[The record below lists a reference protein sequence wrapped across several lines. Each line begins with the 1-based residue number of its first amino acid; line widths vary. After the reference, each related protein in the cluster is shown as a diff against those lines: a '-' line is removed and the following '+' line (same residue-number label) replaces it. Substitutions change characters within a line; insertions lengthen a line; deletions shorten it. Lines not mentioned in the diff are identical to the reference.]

1 MSAPASGAAMD
12 FFEAQARARRRTVR
26 LVWLFGFAV
35 LGTILACYAAAFLI
49 FSQISEAPSGRHD
62 RGRVRVER
70 SLSRAAERWW
80 DPTLF
85 AGVSGTVLLIVGGA
99 SLMKWNQLRAGGR
112 AVAEMVGGRR
122 VAPATQDP
130 GERRLLNVVE
140 EMAIAAGMPVPA
152 VYVLPEESAIN
163 AFAAGLTTR
172 DAVVAVTRGALAKL
186 SRDELQGVVGHEFSH
201 ILNGDMRLNVRLMA
215 ILFGILA
222 LGLIG
227 RGILYGLARSRVRL
241 GNNRKSGGA
250 VALIAL
256 IGLALFVIGMVG
268 YFFGRLIQ
276 SAVSR
281 QREYLADAAA
291 VQFTRNPTGLAGA
304 LRKIGGEARGAQL
317 SSEKAAEI
325 GHFFFAEGVGSWF
338 GGLFAT
344 HPPLELRIRAVEPS
358 WDGRYAAPSGL
369 EDILDGRFGAS
380 SAAGLSTAASFAATP
395 GAESSSAAAP
405 HALLARVPALVLEA
419 ARQPASAPSL
429 VYALLLSRQPG
440 PREAQ
445 LRTLRERAPARA
457 AETEA
462 ALEPAVA
469 ALSSAARLALV
480 QLAAPAL
487 RELPRDEAEALPG
500 VLNFMIQAD
509 ANVSLFELALER
521 VVAHQ
526 LEAARGRGAPEV
538 SFRRPG
544 EVEGDI
550 SCVLGRLALADE
562 AAGGAAAAAFARGA
576 AVIASADGSALRVP
590 TAGAVRSMD
599 TLGVALDR
607 LSKASLPVK
616 KRVLEAAAAVVRH
629 DGRVGSEEAELYR
642 VLAAVLDC
650 PAPLLSDGAAHG

>member
-1 MSAPASGAAMD
+1 MD

-35 LGTILACYAAAFLI
+35 LGTILACYVAAFLI
-49 FSQISEAPSGRHD
+49 FSQISETPSGRHD

-112 AVAEMVGGRR
+112 AVAEMVGGSR
-122 VAPATQDP
+122 VAPATRDP

-291 VQFTRNPTGLAGA
+291 VQFTRNPAGLAGA

-369 EDILDGRFGAS
+369 EDILDGRFGA
-380 SAAGLSTAASFAATP
+380 P
-395 GAESSSAAAP
+395 SAAAP
-405 HALLARVPALVLEA
+405 HALLARVPAQVLEA

-429 VYALLLSRQPG
+429 VYALLLSRQPAT
-440 PREAQ
+440 REAQ
-445 LRTLRERAPARA
+445 LRALRERAPAHA
-457 AETEA
+457 AEAEA

-487 RELPRDEAEALPG
+487 RELPRDGAEALPG
-500 VLNFMIQAD
+500 VLNLLIRAD

-521 VVAHQ
+521 VVVHQ
-526 LEAARGRGAPEV
+526 LEAARATGSPEV

-544 EVEGDI
+544 EVADDI

-576 AVIASADGSALRVP
+576 AVIAAADGSALRVP
-590 TAGAVRSMD
+590 TAGAVRSME
-599 TLGVALDR
+599 TLGLALDR
-607 LSKASLPVK
+607 LSRASLPVK

-629 DGRVGSEEAELYR
+629 DGRVGGEEAELYR

-650 PAPLLSDGAAHG
+650 PAPLLSDGA